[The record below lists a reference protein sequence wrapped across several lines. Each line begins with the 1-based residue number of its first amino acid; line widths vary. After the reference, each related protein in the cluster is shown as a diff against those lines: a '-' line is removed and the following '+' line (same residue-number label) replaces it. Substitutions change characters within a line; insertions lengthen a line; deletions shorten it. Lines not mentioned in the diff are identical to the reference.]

1 MAKDR
6 YFNYKKSQ
14 IEGFVKAE
22 FQKKFRTKGK
32 ISIRKRQ
39 KFIDEM
45 TNKVTKR
52 FGKDILFLIDFSRQ
66 GFCAVISPI
75 QSESTDKGRLV
86 QSFSLPQVFYT
97 THCVN
102 RFSQRMKIDE
112 NCIIQMDALL
122 NQAILSFGEN
132 EGFLA
137 CSDGISTYELENERL
152 IIKTYL
158 NFDLLSDDQIKQFYG
173 SRMISMLPLEYT
185 AENISSADF
194 IIEDEEPL
202 PKRIPQE

>member
-45 TNKVTKR
+45 TNNVTKR

-102 RFSQRMKIDE
+102 RFSQRMKIDK
-112 NCIIQMDALL
+112 NYIIQMDTLL

-137 CSDGISTYELENERL
+137 CSDGIFTYELENERL

-194 IIEDEEPL
+194 IIEDEESL
-202 PKRIPQE
+202 P

>member
-1 MAKDR
+1 
-6 YFNYKKSQ
+6 
-14 IEGFVKAE
+14 VKAE
-22 FQKKFRTKGK
+22 FQKKFRAKAR

-39 KFIDEM
+39 KFIAEM
-45 TNKVTKR
+45 TKKINKR
-52 FGKDILFLIDFSRQ
+52 FGRDILFLIDFSRQ

-75 QSESTDKGRLV
+75 QSESTDKGRLL

-102 RFSQRMKIDE
+102 RFSERMKIDN
-112 NCIIQMDALL
+112 NCIIQIDALL

-132 EGFLA
+132 EGFLT
-137 CSDGISTYELENERL
+137 CSDGVFVYELENERL

-202 PKRIPQE
+202 PKRIPQEER

>member
-1 MAKDR
+1 
-6 YFNYKKSQ
+6 
-14 IEGFVKAE
+14 
-22 FQKKFRTKGK
+22 
-32 ISIRKRQ
+32 
-39 KFIDEM
+39 
-45 TNKVTKR
+45 
-52 FGKDILFLIDFSRQ
+52 
-66 GFCAVISPI
+66 
-75 QSESTDKGRLV
+75 
-86 QSFSLPQVFYT
+86 
-97 THCVN
+97 
-102 RFSQRMKIDE
+102 
-112 NCIIQMDALL
+112 MDALL

-137 CSDGISTYELENERL
+137 CSDRIFTYELENERL

-202 PKRIPQE
+202 PKRMPQE

>member
-22 FQKKFRTKGK
+22 FQKKFRAKAK

-45 TNKVTKR
+45 TYKVTKR
-52 FGKDILFLIDFSRQ
+52 FGEDILFLIDFSRQ

-102 RFSQRMKIDE
+102 RFSQRMKIDN

-137 CSDGISTYELENERL
+137 CSDGVFTYELENERL

-194 IIEDEEPL
+194 IIEDEEAL